1 MNNKYSIAIFNNLK
15 HKTYAMN
22 VSKSSLLIFF
32 IPFIAFII
40 YSINII
46 YLFHNETADTKIQK
60 LHSLE
65 PKLHT
70 FISHLIENQIIN
82 DTILKEFNLLEHH
95 AKYTNLVPVA
105 MPVIGFVSKGID
117 IKKSHKGIDI
127 ACTFNAE
134 IHATQKGLIVFSD
147 ELKTLGKTIIIAHP
161 NQFFSL
167 YAHLNKSI
175 VSAQTYVDK
184 NQIIGFAGESGNS
197 DGPHLHFEIWKNH
210 NIIDPRNLIEEYRIK
225 DVSIR

>member
-15 HKTYAMN
+15 HKTYAIN
-22 VSKSSLLIFF
+22 ISKSALLVLLTTIIIFM
-32 IPFIAFII
+32 I

-46 YLFHNETADTKIQK
+46 YLFHNKTANTEIQK
-60 LHSLE
+60 LNVLE
-65 PKLHT
+65 PKLNT
-70 FISHLIENQIIN
+70 FIAHLIENQIVN
-82 DTILKEFNLLEHH
+82 DTILKEFNLLDHH
-95 AKYTNLVPVA
+95 VEYTNLVPVA
-105 MPVIGFVSKGID
+105 MPVIGFVSKGIET
-117 IKKSHKGIDI
+117 KKLHNGIDI
-127 ACTFNAE
+127 ACTFNAKV
-134 IHATQKGLIVFSD
+134 HATQKGLIVFSD
-147 ELKTLGKTIIIAHP
+147 ELKILGKTIIIAHP

-184 NQIIGFAGESGNS
+184 NQIIGFAGESGDS

>member
-1 MNNKYSIAIFNNLK
+1 MNENSTFQLSSRRRFPYFKY
-15 HKTYAMN
+15 T
-22 VSKSSLLIFF
+22 
-32 IPFIAFII
+32 IP
-40 YSINII
+40 Y
-46 YLFHNETADTKIQK
+46 YLK
-60 LHSLE
+60 LHYFGVKNLYNYSDMSNDETYNVDSVSGAFML
-65 PKLHT
+65 
-70 FISHLIENQIIN
+70 FENKIVN
-82 DTILKEFNLLEHH
+82 DTILKKFNLLEHH
-95 AKYTNLVPVA
+95 AEYTNLAPVA
-105 MPVIGFVSKGID
+105 MPVIGFVSKGIET
-117 IKKSHKGIDI
+117 KKSHNGIDI
-127 ACTFNAE
+127 ACTFNSE

-184 NQIIGFAGESGNS
+184 NQIIGFAGESGDS

>member
-15 HKTYAMN
+15 HKTYAIN
-22 VSKSSLLIFF
+22 ISKSSLLILA
-32 IPFIAFII
+32 ITCIAFII

-46 YLFHNETADTKIQK
+46 YLFHSKAANTEIEK
-60 LHSLE
+60 LHVLE

-70 FISHLIENQIIN
+70 FITHLIENQIA
-82 DTILKEFNLLEHH
+82 DDMMLKEFNLLAEYTE
-95 AKYTNLVPVA
+95 YTNLAPVA
-105 MPVIGFVSKGID
+105 MPVIGFVSKGIETT
-117 IKKSHKGIDI
+117 KSHNGIDI
-127 ACTFNAE
+127 ACSFNAK

-175 VSAQTYVDK
+175 VSPRTYVNK
-184 NQIIGFAGESGNS
+184 NQIIGFAGKSGDS
-197 DGPHLHFEIWKNH
+197 DAPHLHFEIWKNH
-210 NIIDPRNLIEEYRIK
+210 NIIDPRDLIEEYRIK